1 MRIQTGQPAI
11 NFDVED
17 IFGNQISLN
26 DFKDKKLL
34 LAFFRYASCPLC
46 NLRIHQLIQH
56 YPTFETKGLHL
67 LAFFQSPI
75 ESIRKYVGKQD
86 APFPIIADPNHN
98 VYREYGV
105 ETSWTGFLKGSF
117 RLVTLTAAA
126 RKGFFPGKME
136 GKKSLIPA
144 DFLIGPDL
152 IVEKAYYGSD
162 IADHMPIQ
170 EILEWTRINHP

>member
-1 MRIQTGQPAI
+1 MRIQKGQPAKD
-11 NFDVED
+11 FEVKD
-17 IFGNQISLN
+17 IFGNQFALS

-46 NLRIHQLIQH
+46 NLRIHQLIQN

-67 LAFFQSPI
+67 LAFFQSPQ
-75 ESIRKYVGKQD
+75 ESIRRYVGKQD
-86 APFPIIADPNHN
+86 APFPIIADPDHL

-105 ETSWTGFLKGSF
+105 EASWAAFIRGSLRLITVTS
-117 RLVTLTAAA
+117 AA

-136 GKKSLIPA
+136 GTKSLIPA

-152 IVEKAYYGSD
+152 IVEKVYYGKD
-162 IADHMPIQ
+162 IADHMPVQ
-170 EILEWTRINHP
+170 EIMDWL